1 MPECIL
7 CHKIIEKSEV
17 VKVTDELKDGT
28 VLQSADICKSCGK
41 LLLKELMKQ
50 NYSIKNKEL

>member
-7 CHKIIEKSEV
+7 CHKIIEESEV

-28 VLQSADICKSCGK
+28 VLQSADICESCGK